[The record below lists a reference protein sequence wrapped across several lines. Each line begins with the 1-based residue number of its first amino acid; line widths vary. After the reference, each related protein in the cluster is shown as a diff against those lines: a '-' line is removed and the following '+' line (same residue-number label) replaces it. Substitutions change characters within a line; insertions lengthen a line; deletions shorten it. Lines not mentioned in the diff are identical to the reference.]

1 MIVLILDDMNIDGHK
16 KRDLRRRMRAQGL
29 DRNGWWS
36 VSTAIAMTPP
46 DEHTHKVKQLLREGR
61 SDARIAKRLGL
72 SRDEVRIVI
81 QRVIDD
87 AHLDDQARVAL
98 LAEQVGIVRDD

>member
-1 MIVLILDDMNIDGHK
+1 MGVLILDDTSIDGSR
-16 KRDLRRRMRAQGL
+16 KRDLRRRTRAQGP

-36 VSTAIAMTPP
+36 VSTAIAMALP
-46 DEHTHKVKQLLREGR
+46 DEHTQKVMQLLREGR

-72 SRDEVRIVI
+72 SRDEVRTTI

-87 AHLDDQARVAL
+87 AHLDDRDRVAL
-98 LAEQVGIVRDD
+98 LAEQIGLVRDD